1 MVRLENVSVGY
12 NGFPVLRELNLRV
25 VPGEMLG
32 VIGPNASGK
41 STLVRAISGVLKPL
55 SGRIFLDGREIG
67 KFRTEELARLVA
79 VVPQN
84 LNLPPAFTAF
94 ELVLMGRT
102 PHLPFLRQ
110 ESRRDF
116 EIAWRAM
123 ELTRTEQLAGRRVGK
138 LSGGERRRLVIA
150 RALAQ
155 EPKLLLLD
163 EPTAYLDLSHQLEI
177 LELVKNLSQRKNLT
191 VIVVLHDLNLAAS
204 YCERLIMLSRGRLYT
219 EGGPDEVVTME
230 NIKKVY
236 GVEVLVQPHPQS
248 GLPVVVGP
256 VFKVDREA

>member
-1 MVRLENVSVGY
+1 MVRLEDLYVGY
-12 NGFPVLRELNLRV
+12 NGLSVLRGMSLSV
-25 VPGEMLG
+25 APGEMLG

-55 SGRIFLDGREIG
+55 SGRLFLDGREIRE
-67 KFRTEELARLVA
+67 FRTEELARLVA

-110 ESRRDF
+110 ESRKDLT
-116 EIAWRAM
+116 ITWRAM
-123 ELTRTEQLAGRRVGK
+123 ELTRTEHLAQRRVGK
-138 LSGGERRRLVIA
+138 LSGGEGRRLVIA

-163 EPTAYLDLSHQLEI
+163 EPTAYLDLNHQIEV
-177 LELVKNLSQRKNLT
+177 LELVKGLSRERNLT
-191 VIVVLHDLNLAAS
+191 VIVVLHDLNLAAQ
-204 YCERLIMLSRGRLYT
+204 YCERLIMLHRGQLHID
-219 EGGPDEVVTME
+219 GSPHEVVTAK
-230 NIKKVY
+230 NIKRVY

-248 GLPVVVGP
+248 GLPVVMGP
-256 VFKVDREA
+256 VRAG